1 MKVAHKLLLAAAI
14 AVASSGSYAMEA
26 LGDEA
31 LSETTGQQGIDIFLN
46 LNQNDATV
54 TYTDADGFTGAT
66 ASGDLII
73 SNLDLIGNI
82 KASIDVGASTSTND
96 AALRMSVSDAGSSG
110 LTIRMDGL
118 KVKKSSAAIGTA
130 LDVITMPANTTI
142 QIGTGYNFTFELG
155 KGPLGHLAQLTGNI
169 GTIGI
174 GDNSTTTA
182 KVAIVDSTNS
192 GSISMSKLTL
202 TGVDLG
208 SGGAN
213 ATNVDV
219 CDGVAVTA
227 NCAAGAA
234 GLKMTFAGTA
244 MAAMGVTVDD
254 LRLGAT
260 TSPIMGKVT
269 VSGLNLSGTSVRIV
283 GH

>member
-1 MKVAHKLLLAAAI
+1 MKVTKALLLAL
-14 AVASSGSYAMEA
+14 AVAATSSTAQAMEV
-26 LGDEA
+26 LGDEV
-31 LSETTGQQGIDIFLN
+31 LSETTGQQGIDVFLN
-46 LNQNDATV
+46 LNQNNALV
-54 TYTDADGFTGAT
+54 TYTDGDGYAGAT
-66 ASGDLII
+66 AAGDLII
-73 SNLDLIGNI
+73 NNLDVIGNI
-82 KASIDVGASTSTND
+82 KATIDVGASTSTND
-96 AALRMSVSDAGSSG
+96 AALRMSIADSGSSG
-110 LTIRMDGL
+110 LTLRLDGI
-118 KVKKSSAAIGTA
+118 KVKKNSAAIGTA

-174 GDNSTTTA
+174 GDNSTNTS

-208 SGGAN
+208 AGGAN
-213 ATNVDV
+213 VTNVDV

-227 NCAAGAA
+227 NCASGAA

-244 MAAMGVTVDD
+244 MSAMGVTVDD
-254 LRLGAT
+254 LRVGAA
-260 TSPIMGKVT
+260 TSPIVGKVT
-269 VSGLNLSGTSVRIV
+269 VTGVNLSGTSEV
-283 GH
+283 GS